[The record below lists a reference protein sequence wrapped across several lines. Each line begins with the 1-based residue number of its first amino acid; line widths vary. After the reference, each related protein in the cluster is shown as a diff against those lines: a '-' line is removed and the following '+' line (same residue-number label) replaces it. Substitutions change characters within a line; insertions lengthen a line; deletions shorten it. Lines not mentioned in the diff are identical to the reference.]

1 VTDRIHQQRGKNMK
15 SSTTKG
21 VAFGLTCIA
30 LCGSALADPRE
41 NGAGSCAGYE
51 AADVSPPGS
60 EEGVFKQY
68 GMPGI
73 LAFIDAII
81 AGTGLPRG
89 AVIAVLAKLHE
100 GSHEACDEAVGVP
113 PGAE

>member
-1 VTDRIHQQRGKNMK
+1 MKNSVTTGA
-15 SSTTKG
+15 
-21 VAFGLTCIA
+21 AFGLACIA
-30 LCGSALADPRE
+30 LCTSALADPAE
-41 NGAGSCAGYE
+41 GPASCAGYE

-60 EEGVFKQY
+60 EDGPFSQY

-81 AGTGLPRG
+81 ASSGLPRG
-89 AVIAVLAKLHE
+89 VVLSALALLHE
-100 GSHEACDEAVGVP
+100 GSHEACDEVVGVP

>member
-1 VTDRIHQQRGKNMK
+1 MTNSV
-15 SSTTKG
+15 TKG
-21 VAFGLTCIA
+21 AAVGLASIA
-30 LCGSALADPRE
+30 LCTGALADPAE
-41 NGAGSCAGYE
+41 GPASCAGYE

-60 EEGVFKQY
+60 EDGPFSQY

-81 AGTGLPRG
+81 GTSGLPRG
-89 AVIAVLAKLHE
+89 VVIAALAALHE

>member
-1 VTDRIHQQRGKNMK
+1 MKNPV
-15 SSTTKG
+15 TKG
-21 VAFGLTCIA
+21 AALGLACIA
-30 LCGSALADPRE
+30 LCTSAFADPPEGRRT
-41 NGAGSCAGYE
+41 SCAGYE
-51 AADVSPPGS
+51 ASDVSPPGS
-60 EEGVFKQY
+60 EDGPFSQY

-81 AGTGLPRG
+81 ASSGLPRG
-89 AVIAVLAKLHE
+89 AVIALLARVHA

>member
-1 VTDRIHQQRGKNMK
+1 MKNATIK
-15 SSTTKG
+15 SA
-21 VAFGLTCIA
+21 VLGLMSAA
-30 LCGSALADPRE
+30 LCATALADPSE
-41 NGAGSCAGYE
+41 GPASCAGFE

-60 EEGVFKQY
+60 ENGPFSQF

-73 LAFIDAII
+73 LAFIDVII
-81 AGTGLPRG
+81 GSTGLPRG
-89 AVIAVLAKLHE
+89 AVIAVLAALHE

>member
-1 VTDRIHQQRGKNMK
+1 MKNSATRGA
-15 SSTTKG
+15 
-21 VAFGLTCIA
+21 AFGLACMVLSMT
-30 LCGSALADPRE
+30 ALADPR
-41 NGAGSCAGYE
+41 GARASCAGYE
-51 AADVSPPGS
+51 ASDVSPPGS
-60 EEGVFKQY
+60 EDGPFSKD

-89 AVIAVLAKLHE
+89 AVIAVLAKLHA

-113 PGAE
+113 PGVE

>member
-1 VTDRIHQQRGKNMK
+1 MKNSAIK
-15 SSTTKG
+15 SA
-21 VAFGLTCIA
+21 VIA
-30 LCGSALADPRE
+30 LAGIALGATALADPE
-41 NGAGSCAGYE
+41 EGPASCAGYE

-60 EEGVFKQY
+60 EDGPFSRY

-81 AGTGLPRG
+81 GSSNLTRG
-89 AVIAVLAKLHE
+89 AVIALLARLHE

>member
-1 VTDRIHQQRGKNMK
+1 MK

-21 VAFGLTCIA
+21 VAFGLACIA

-41 NGAGSCAGYE
+41 DLPTSCMGYE

-60 EEGVFKQY
+60 EDGPFSRY

-73 LAFIDAII
+73 LAFIGIK
-81 AGTGLPRG
+81 
-89 AVIAVLAKLHE
+89 KLKT
-100 GSHEACDEAVGVP
+100 GVP
-113 PGAE
+113 PMPTDSINSMKQDLRVVKGNGK

>member
-1 VTDRIHQQRGKNMK
+1 MKKPTIKSVT
-15 SSTTKG
+15 
-21 VAFGLTCIA
+21 FGLAGAA
-30 LCGSALADPRE
+30 LCASAFADPAE
-41 NGAGSCAGYE
+41 GPASCAGYE

-60 EEGVFKQY
+60 EDGPFSQY

-81 AGTGLPRG
+81 ATSGLPRG
-89 AVIAVLAKLHE
+89 VVIAALAALHE